1 MISFAEGEGNWSSDK
16 LKLTQAQIKKLISAI
31 VNESDY
37 KENSQ
42 YDGLNSK
49 HIKEIIDYLMF
60 VENNNSIYIIIDKEK
75 DGYHLSLTIDQ
86 KK

>member
-42 YDGLNSK
+42 YGGLNSR

-60 VENNNSIYIIIDKEK
+60 VENNNSIYIIIDKQK